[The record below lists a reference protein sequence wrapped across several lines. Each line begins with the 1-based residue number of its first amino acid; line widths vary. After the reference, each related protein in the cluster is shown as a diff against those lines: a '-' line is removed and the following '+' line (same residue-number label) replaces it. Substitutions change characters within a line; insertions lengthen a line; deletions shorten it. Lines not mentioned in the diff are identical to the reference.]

1 MEKRK
6 ESEGEI
12 LFKHFFL
19 IINNLRAIF
28 QEKNKKENKAR
39 TKALRDQES
48 NFLCFTLCSTNYKLP
63 YNFCATKKLKRKKKN
78 SLSSNLCKIEV
89 GDFFILFK
97 FFFFSFLRERSRE

>member
-12 LFKHFFL
+12 LFKHFFF

-39 TKALRDQES
+39 TKALR
-48 NFLCFTLCSTNYKLP
+48 KL
-63 YNFCATKKLKRKKKN
+63 
-78 SLSSNLCKIEV
+78 SNLQ
-89 GDFFILFK
+89 
-97 FFFFSFLRERSRE
+97 